1 MVFPVESED
10 RTMRNLLMLC
20 QDHARLIVEGF
31 RYILKIT
38 DALSK
43 NQAVTSEPMGDI
55 QKLINETNTIK
66 NTLIKELNDIG
77 GVLVSRDDFF
87 RLISNFGDI
96 MDHIKGIGARFSEI
110 EKRGWIIPEETG
122 KAVLELSDQAFD
134 SLIKLREAIMSL
146 GFNSEKAVGFT
157 KQIDDIEK
165 KFDEDYVKVE
175 VSIITSGMDLPAM
188 LLLKDSVYLMEDL
201 VDEVRDASDTIRII
215 AL

>member
-1 MVFPVESED
+1 
-10 RTMRNLLMLC
+10 
-20 QDHARLIVEGF
+20 
-31 RYILKIT
+31 
-38 DALSK
+38 
-43 NQAVTSEPMGDI
+43 
-55 QKLINETNTIK
+55 
-66 NTLIKELNDIG
+66 
-77 GVLVSRDDFF
+77 
-87 RLISNFGDI
+87 